1 MKKRRHVFDIIIIVF
16 VVVMGALVVLNRDTI
31 FKNFQ
36 PVTETRLDELPPQD
50 DLEIKMTPTA
60 SPQVSNVRMK
70 APDFKLETLDGT
82 SQALSDYLG
91 KTVMINFWATWCPP
105 CRVELPVFE
114 SFADRF
120 SEDFVVLAINSG
132 EERRDVQD
140 FLNLH
145 PYELTF
151 LLDESNSVGSL
162 FQVRGLPTSI
172 FIDPEGFIQYTHI
185 GQLDDLLLTL
195 YLNDLGILE

>member
-1 MKKRRHVFDIIIIVF
+1 MKKRRHVFDIITIVF
-16 VVVMGALVVLNRDTI
+16 VVVMGALVVFNKDAI
-31 FKNFQ
+31 FEPFK
-36 PVTETRLDELPPQD
+36 PVPEAGLDESPPQD
-50 DLEIKMTPTA
+50 DLEIEMTPTEN
-60 SPQVSNVRMK
+60 PQVSKVRKK
-70 APDFKLETLDGT
+70 APDFELETLDGT

-105 CRVELPVFE
+105 CRAELPVFE
-114 SFADRF
+114 SIADRF

-132 EERRDVQD
+132 EDHRNVKD
-140 FLNLH
+140 FLDQY

-151 LLDESNSVGSL
+151 LLDTSNSVGSL

-185 GQLDDLLLTL
+185 GQLDDSLLTL
-195 YLNDLGILE
+195 YLNDLGIYE